1 MNNPIDIYLQ
11 QFDGLK
17 LKKLRE
23 LRIILQRAL
32 PEAKECIPYGIPAYR
47 TDNVLYILQIIPVTL
62 RFVRL
67 LPLSVSLYMIQG
79 NGIIQ
84 RVRHNFCIKKDSQKD

>member
-1 MNNPIDIYLQ
+1 M
-11 QFDGLK
+11 
-17 LKKLRE
+17 
-23 LRIILQRAL
+23 RIILQKAL
-32 PEAKECIPYGIPAYR
+32 PEAEECISYGIPAYR

-67 LPLSVSLYMIQG
+67 LPLSASLYMIQV

-84 RVRHNFCIKKDSQKD
+84 RVRYNFCIKKDSQKD